1 MSDAT
6 RSRNGAAT
14 RQRKLLVLAN
24 EACVGS
30 ALFDEVRERAEG
42 EAEVLVVAPAL
53 THRLRYWMSDE
64 DGGIAQ
70 AEARLQASVERCGA
84 AGVSVRG
91 EVGDPDP
98 LQALDDA
105 MRTFAPDEVV
115 IATHPPDQANWLE
128 RGVVGQARAR
138 FSEVPIL
145 HLEVDAAHERAKL
158 VEQEPATAEAP
169 ARERHRL
176 RDLVL
181 LGIVGVLALGG
192 TATTIA
198 LWGAGA
204 PEWAFVL
211 WVLFMDLGV
220 KVLLFVMIWILF
232 QRRARADR
240 LDY

>member
-1 MSDAT
+1 M
-6 RSRNGAAT
+6 
-14 RQRKLLVLAN
+14 AN

-53 THRLRYWMSDE
+53 TPRLRYWMSDE

-115 IATHPPDQANWLE
+115 IATHPPDEANWLE

-145 HLEVDAAHERAKL
+145 HFEVDAAHERANWSSRS
-158 VEQEPATAEAP
+158 P
-169 ARERHRL
+169 RRRRL
-176 RDLVL
+176 RPASAI
-181 LGIVGVLALGG
+181 GC
-192 TATTIA
+192 ATSFSWGSSGSSR
-198 LWGAGA
+198 WGARRPRLPCGA
-204 PEWAFVL
+204 
-211 WVLFMDLGV
+211 
-220 KVLLFVMIWILF
+220 
-232 QRRARADR
+232 RARR
-240 LDY
+240 SGPSSCGSCSWTSESRCSSS